1 VIGEPLH
8 PDRLLRWPGWRAG
21 GMHSAQPQDLFG
33 WQRVGPGA
41 QQRSSLQVE
50 QQQGARFDHPDSD
63 LPAGQEVAYPRC
75 AGSLEVESCNLGKI
89 IVILTRHSRI
99 TFGSDCRREFPGI
112 GQ

>member
-1 VIGEPLH
+1 V
-8 PDRLLRWPGWRAG
+8 
-21 GMHSAQPQDLFG
+21 QPQDLFG

-50 QQQGARFDHPDSD
+50 QQQRARFDHPDND

-75 AGSLEVESCNLGKI
+75 AGSLEVDLGKI

-99 TFGSDCRREFPGI
+99 TFGSDSPP
-112 GQ
+112 